1 MIESGRVKVNGKQVK
16 VDYKFKDNDFLESTV
31 HRSVLLSL
39 NMSNCLPWCD
49 GKKVLLINMF
59 LKNMFK
65 NKFVNGFIRSEI

>member
-49 GKKVLLINMF
+49 GKNSFV
-59 LKNMFK
+59 
-65 NKFVNGFIRSEI
+65 NKYVSEKYVKKIFVNGFIRSEI